1 MQRNDD
7 EAWQAIV
14 ENYGDRPQVP
24 DEVATSDDLSAAGH
38 TEWPDQSSDQPTDQ
52 SSDQATGQAPRSP
65 DEGTWGP
72 GLQGL
77 DEDRFVPPEPPP
89 LPRPSRDRAI
99 AWAGLFGS
107 PAVLLLCLVLG
118 ISLPRLVAYGLVA
131 GFVGGFCYLVWQM
144 PRGPRDPYDD
154 GAVV

>member
-14 ENYGDRPQVP
+14 ENYGEVPQVS
-24 DEVATSDDLSAAGH
+24 DEAVTSADDPVGPVGPVAPVG
-38 TEWPDQSSDQPTDQ
+38 PT
-52 SSDQATGQAPRSP
+52 PRSP
-65 DEGTWGP
+65 DEDNWGP
-72 GLQGL
+72 GLPDL
-77 DEDRFVPPEPPP
+77 DDERFVPPEPPP
-89 LPRPSRDRAI
+89 VPRPSRDRAV
-99 AWAGLFGS
+99 AWAGVFGS
-107 PAVLLLCLVLG
+107 PAVLLICLLLG
-118 ISLPRLVAYGLVA
+118 VALPSFVAYVLVA